1 MLDTN
6 FGIKYIIAIHLT
18 CFQRYHGVQVQLN
31 SSIVDKCQ
39 ELLAGYPA
47 PPELDNLLA

>member
-18 CFQRYHGVQVQLN
+18 HFQRYHGVQVQLN
-31 SSIVDKCQ
+31 SSLVDK
-39 ELLAGYPA
+39 LLVILLHQNWITCLSE
-47 PPELDNLLA
+47 PPG